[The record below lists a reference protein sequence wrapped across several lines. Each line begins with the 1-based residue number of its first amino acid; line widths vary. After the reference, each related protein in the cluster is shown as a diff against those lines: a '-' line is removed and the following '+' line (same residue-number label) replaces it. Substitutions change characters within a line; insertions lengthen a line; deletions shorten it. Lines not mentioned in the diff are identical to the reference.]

1 MGMGVTISRSI
12 LNGMKKASAAAAPRE
27 ACGLLLG
34 AASAIARY
42 SECANVAEAPEIR
55 FEIDPAAL
63 FAALRAERAGGP
75 ALLGY
80 WHSHPSGD
88 AAPSATD
95 AAMAAPDGKLWI
107 IVGGEDVT
115 CWRAGE
121 TGLWGRFAAEPLL
134 LV

>member
-1 MGMGVTISRSI
+1 MGVTISRSI
-12 LNGMKKASAAAAPRE
+12 LDGMKKASAAAAPRE

-34 AASAIARY
+34 AGGRIERFT
-42 SECANVAEAPEIR
+42 ECANVSEVPEIR

-63 FAALRAERAGGP
+63 FAALRTERAGGP

-88 AAPSATD
+88 PSPSRTD
-95 AAMAAPDGKLWI
+95 AAMAAADGKLWVI
-107 IVGGEDVT
+107 LGGQDVT

-121 TGLWGRFAAEPLL
+121 AGLWDRFAEEPLI
-134 LV
+134 VV

>member
-1 MGMGVTISRSI
+1 MGVTISRSI
-12 LNGMKKASAAAAPRE
+12 LTGMKKASAAAMPRE

-34 AASAIARY
+34 TGDEIERFT
-42 SECANVAEAPEIR
+42 ECVNVSDAPEIR

-95 AAMAAPDGKLWI
+95 AAMAPPDGKLWVI
-107 IVGGEDVT
+107 LGGEDVT
-115 CWRAGE
+115 CWRAGAA
-121 TGLWGRFAAEPLL
+121 GRWNRFDAVPLI
-134 LV
+134 VV